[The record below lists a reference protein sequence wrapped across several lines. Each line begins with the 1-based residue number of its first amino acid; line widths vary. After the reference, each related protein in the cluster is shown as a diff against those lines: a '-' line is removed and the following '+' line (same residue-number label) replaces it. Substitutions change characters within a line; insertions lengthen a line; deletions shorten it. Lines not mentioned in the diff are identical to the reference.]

1 MADTSAAAAEAQAA
15 LHELLSYE
23 FVCKAD
29 EIPEG
34 SRHCVLLPSSKRSV
48 MLLHIKGQIY
58 CMDQACYHHGGPLV
72 NGDIEEMGGKV
83 TVKCPWHA
91 YHIAVETGEGLY
103 MGMDMALDSKGRSQ
117 PSPPKVKSKGVKQRT
132 HFVEI
137 RNGEDVYVADS
148 SLIPGSAII
157 MSDLYAFK
165 PMKIPEKL
173 QKGEVK
179 IHSRFE

>member
-1 MADTSAAAAEAQAA
+1 MATATTDA
-15 LHELLSYE
+15 LQELLAYE
-23 FVCKAD
+23 FACKLRD
-29 EIPEG
+29 LPPG
-34 SRHCVLLPSSKRSV
+34 SKKCVQLPSSERSV
-48 MLLHIKGQIY
+48 MLLNIRGQVY

-103 MGMDMALDSKGRSQ
+103 KGVDMFVGPAGKLQ
-117 PSPPKVKSKGVKQRT
+117 PSSPRLKSKGVKQRT

-137 RNGEDVYVADS
+137 RNDGQDIYVADS
-148 SLIPGSAII
+148 SAIDGSTMIE
-157 MSDLYAFK
+157 SDIYAFRTAN
-165 PMKIPEKL
+165 IPEPAK
-173 QKGEVK
+173 KGEVR